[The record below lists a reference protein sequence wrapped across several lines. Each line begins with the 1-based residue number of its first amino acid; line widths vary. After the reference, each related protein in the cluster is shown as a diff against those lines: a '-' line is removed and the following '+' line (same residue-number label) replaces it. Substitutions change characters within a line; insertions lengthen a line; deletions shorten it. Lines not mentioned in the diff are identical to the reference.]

1 MKAKLSSIL
10 LLVSCYLLPSPVYA
24 WEGDKGD
31 VPTIKSLEGL
41 FENIL
46 GIVLSLVG
54 LVTFIMILVGGFKY
68 LTSGGDPKQT
78 EAAKATLTSG
88 IIGLALTIGA
98 WFILL
103 AIKGFTGVPLTDFT
117 IGLP

>member
-1 MKAKLSSIL
+1 MKRKLSSFL
-10 LLVSCYLLPSPVYA
+10 LLIAYFLFPSPLYA
-24 WEGDKGD
+24 WEGDVGD

-41 FENIL
+41 FGNIL
-46 GIVLSLVG
+46 GVVLSLVG
-54 LVTFIMILVGGFKY
+54 LVTFIMVLVGGFKY

-88 IIGLALTIGA
+88 IIGLALAIGA

-103 AIKGFTGVPLTDFT
+103 AIGGFTGVNLTKFT
-117 IGLP
+117 VGLP